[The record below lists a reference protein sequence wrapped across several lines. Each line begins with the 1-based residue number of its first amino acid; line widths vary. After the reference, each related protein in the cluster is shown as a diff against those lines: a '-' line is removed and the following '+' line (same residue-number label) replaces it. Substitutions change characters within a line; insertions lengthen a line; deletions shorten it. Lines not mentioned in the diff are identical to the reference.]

1 MPNLNQDSVNGN
13 RSQIWLVDAVT
24 QQRTLLWVAEREF
37 LGYTRLAWLS
47 DKGLLAAAATDPC
60 CNLVQL
66 IGATD
71 GKTQDLFIGHSGLG
85 LTPLSPGLAMG
96 WMMNTTSPGYD
107 YPAYHTI
114 LFSYDQDRVA
124 EPGS

>member
-1 MPNLNQDSVNGN
+1 
-13 RSQIWLVDAVT
+13 
-24 QQRTLLWVAEREF
+24 LLWVAEREF

-71 GKTQDLFIGHSGLG
+71 GKTQDLLIGHFGLG
-85 LTPLSPGLAMG
+85 LTTLSPGLAMG
-96 WMMNTTSPGYD
+96 WMVNDSSPGYD
-107 YPAYHTI
+107 YPAYHAI
-114 LFSYDQDRVA
+114 LFSFD
-124 EPGS
+124 